1 MTRKHFKA
9 LAEALRITEASR
21 ETITAIALVCHKA
34 NDNFDLSKFIEACN
48 SCYKSKEAY
57 DND

>member
-9 LAEALRITEASR
+9 LAEALRITEASP
-21 ETITAIALVCHKA
+21 ETIKQVALVCA
-34 NDNFDLSKFIEACN
+34 RNNPYFDFIKFRVACN
-48 SCYKSKEAY
+48 SCYKSKEVY